1 MSRLREGYMVD
12 FKCECGA
19 EVQDIYYMIFRFDTS
34 KIYNKMYKILER
46 LKLTYSY
53 NIEIWVNNIEI

>member
-12 FKCECGA
+12 FKCECRA

-53 NIEIWVNNIEI
+53 NIEI